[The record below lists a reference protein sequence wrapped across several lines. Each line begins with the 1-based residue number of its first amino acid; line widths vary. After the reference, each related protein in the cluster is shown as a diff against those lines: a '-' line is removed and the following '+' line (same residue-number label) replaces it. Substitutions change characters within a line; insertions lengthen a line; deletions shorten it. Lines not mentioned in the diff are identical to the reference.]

1 MIKYPKLR
9 YTNHEDSKPLFE
21 EGEIVVQ
28 EKVDGSNFRFT
39 LEENLDEQFHTE
51 ERDLVFGSRN
61 VQYKNPK
68 DESKQFGA
76 PISYIRDTITRDDV
90 LSLQDTFAGR
100 LTFFGEAMLPHT
112 LSYNFG
118 DIPAFV
124 GFDVYN
130 ESTKRWL
137 NRENVEF
144 TFDKLGIDVSPILDT
159 VPAREFD
166 EFTIVVPESEYGD
179 VKAEGLAFKNY
190 ETQTFAKY
198 VRPTFKEK
206 NVQTFG
212 KPKKHQ
218 ETGAEK
224 CSYQYIT
231 SARIRK
237 TAHKL
242 IDEGPWSSLQMEMM
256 APRDGYDGLPQA
268 VIRDMA
274 EEEAEAIFLEE
285 NYEMDIGEFRS
296 LTSKRCARILR
307 QMIDEELSS

>member
-1 MIKYPKLR
+1 MRKYPKLR

-39 LEENLDEQFHTE
+39 LEENLDERFHVE
-51 ERDLVFGSRN
+51 GRDVVFGSRN
-61 VQYKNPK
+61 VEYKSPT
-68 DESKQFGA
+68 DQSKQFGV
-76 PISYIRDTITRDDV
+76 PISYIRNAVDRNDM
-90 LSLQDTFAGR
+90 LSLQDTFAGK

-112 LSYNFG
+112 LSYNF
-118 DIPAFV
+118 DDVPAFV

-130 ESTKRWL
+130 ESTRKWLKR
-137 NRENVEF
+137 EHVERAF
-144 TFDKLGIDVSPILDT
+144 YELGLDVAPTLDT
-159 VPAREFD
+159 VPAKEFD
-166 EFTIVVPESEYGD
+166 DYEIVVPESTYGD

-198 VRPTFKEK
+198 VRPEFKEK
-206 NVQTFG
+206 NARTFG

-231 SARIRK
+231 NARIRK

-242 IDEGPWSSLQMEMM
+242 IDEGPWSSLEMEMM

-268 VIRDMA
+268 VLRDMV

-285 NYEMDIGEFRS
+285 NYEMDLGEFRS
-296 LTSKRCARILR
+296 LASKRCARILQR
-307 QMIDEELSS
+307 MIDEESI